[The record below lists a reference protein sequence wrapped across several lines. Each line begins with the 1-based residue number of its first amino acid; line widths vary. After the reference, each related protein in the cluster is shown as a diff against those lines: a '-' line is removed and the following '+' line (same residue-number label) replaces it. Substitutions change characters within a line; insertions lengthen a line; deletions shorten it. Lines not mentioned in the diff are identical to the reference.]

1 MHGQSIF
8 DFFSPANSDEVRK
21 QQIYKI
27 VEQRF
32 IPLNDMLGVYDNLD
46 VFELTNKIFEQEKF
60 QGNEYSKS
68 AIKLIVN
75 NASIDLLLKSND
87 ELAVRGNIRTN
98 SMANP

>member
-32 IPLNDMLGVYDNLD
+32 IPLNDMLGVY
-46 VFELTNKIFEQEKF
+46 EGKF
-60 QGNEYSKS
+60 NGE
-68 AIKLIVN
+68 
-75 NASIDLLLKSND
+75 SIDYLRSGIRGFD
-87 ELAVRGNIRTN
+87 EIPYEMEKIEN
-98 SMANP
+98 